1 MSEIVPVAECRIS
14 DVTRHSQDE
23 RVIQMWIHGRS
34 AHTQDAYTRDIQ
46 RFLQFV
52 DGKPLSS
59 VTLQDLQAFAD
70 ALAQENL
77 APATRHRRLSAVKS
91 LLAFAHR
98 IGYLPFDVGRPL
110 RLPPRKNTL
119 PERILTENET
129 HRMIAL
135 EPNRRNRAL
144 LMLLYG
150 AGLRVA
156 EACNLRWRDL
166 QARADG
172 GQVTVFG
179 KGGKTR
185 TVLLPR
191 AVWQEPTAIRNGAEP
206 DAPVFVSR
214 KRCALTTRQAERTY
228 GSSPNARASRGQYLL
243 TGYGTRTPVT
253 HWSGGNRRTGSANTG
268 ARQHSHDRQVSARQT
283 ARLLQQV
290 SATMSER
297 GRMIPMDAVCE
308 ILECER
314 ATVYELIR
322 LGEVDAYTDGTR
334 LLVDALSLVRY
345 VERHTGTPQ
354 RAMRLVLELPPE
366 GEEEPF

>member
-59 VTLQDLQAFAD
+59 VTLEDLQAFAD

-191 AVWQEPTAIRNGAEP
+191 AVWQELTAIRNGAEP

-214 KRCALTTRQAERTY
+214 KRCALTTRQAERIVRQAAQRA
-228 GSSPNARASRGQYLL
+228 GIQRAVSPHWLRHAHASHAL
-243 TGYGTRTPVT
+243 
-253 HWSGGNRRTGSANTG
+253 
-268 ARQHSHDRQVSARQT
+268 
-283 ARLLQQV
+283 
-290 SATMSER
+290 ER
-297 GRMIPMDAVCE
+297 G
-308 ILECER
+308 
-314 ATVYELIR
+314 ATVALVAQT
-322 LGEVDAYTDGTR
+322 LGHANIATTGKYLHARPQD
-334 LLVDALSLVRY
+334 SSSRY
-345 VERHTGTPQ
+345 
-354 RAMRLVLELPPE
+354 LPL
-366 GEEEPF
+366 